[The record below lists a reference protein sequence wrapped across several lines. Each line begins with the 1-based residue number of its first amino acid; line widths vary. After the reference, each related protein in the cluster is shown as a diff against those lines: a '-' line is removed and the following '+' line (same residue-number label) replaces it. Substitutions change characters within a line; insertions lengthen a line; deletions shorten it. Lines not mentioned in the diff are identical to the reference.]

1 MRYKAVLF
9 DLDGTLVDSIPD
21 IAQGANLMLH
31 DLGFAALSV
40 EQISTFVGKG
50 THHLIDLCLKEVTQ
64 QASIDPTLQQQARRL
79 FAHHYD
85 HQTKH
90 SISKV
95 FPGVTEG
102 LDRFQQAGCRLAVVT
117 NKPMQFVPDLLRLMH
132 LDHYFDLLVGGD
144 TCAEKKPHPM
154 PFLYACEKLGVSPAD
169 ALVIGDS
176 GNDSIAARQAG
187 IDVLLVPYGY
197 NEGKDVQDLDCDG
210 IVFSIVEAAQWA
222 AQPNTTH

>member
-21 IAQGANLMLH
+21 IAQGTNLMLH
-31 DLGFAALSV
+31 DLGFPSLSV
-40 EQISTFVGKG
+40 DLISTFVGQG
-50 THHLIDLCLKEVTQ
+50 THHLIDLCLKQVTEQ
-64 QASIDPTLQQQARRL
+64 STIDPDLQQQARIL
-79 FAHHYD
+79 FAQHYD
-85 HQTKH
+85 HQTKN
-90 SISKV
+90 SISQV
-95 FPGVTEG
+95 FPDVIAGIEK
-102 LDRFQQAGCRLAVVT
+102 FQKAGCLLAVVT

-154 PFLYACEKLGVSPAD
+154 PFLYACEKLGVLPAQ

-176 GNDSIAARQAG
+176 GNDSVAARRAG

-210 IVFSIVEAAQWA
+210 IVSSIVAAAQWA
-222 AQPNTTH
+222 AQSNTTS